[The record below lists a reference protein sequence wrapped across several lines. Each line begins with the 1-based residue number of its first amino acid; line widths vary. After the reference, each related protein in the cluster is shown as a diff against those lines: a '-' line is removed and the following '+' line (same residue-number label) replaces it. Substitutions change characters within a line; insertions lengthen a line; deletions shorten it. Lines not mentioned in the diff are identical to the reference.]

1 MAGVCKFCGSPTTD
15 RDFFVVA
22 GCRVWAHPGC
32 ILKDG
37 ERVVEGGDLD
47 DRVIAI
53 DWPDRP
59 AEIMTGK
66 RLREKK

>member
-1 MAGVCKFCGSPTTD
+1 
-15 RDFFVVA
+15 
-22 GCRVWAHPGC
+22 
-32 ILKDG
+32 
-37 ERVVEGGDLD
+37 VVESGDLD
-47 DRVIAI
+47 DQVIAI